1 LDGAGLGARMPNRG
15 KAHGATVN
23 GVVWTA
29 DGRHIVSV
37 GHDDKMRV
45 WDVGR
50 GANTLVNFGPYIKNR
65 ALARLVPCLVPTSLT
80 EPGKDALLFQ
90 SERGEILMFELFE
103 GKLLSR
109 FRIPGVRAENAGKAT
124 AKDLAWRAH
133 TAEFYSAHADGS
145 IRAWKPRTVAD
156 GDDEDDSEE
165 EERKRKRQVLDDIYR
180 DVTKKRFLMN
190 TNESN

>member
-1 LDGAGLGARMPNRG
+1 
-15 KAHGATVN
+15 
-23 GVVWTA
+23 
-29 DGRHIVSV
+29 
-37 GHDDKMRV
+37 
-45 WDVGR
+45 
-50 GANTLVNFGPYIKNR
+50 
-65 ALARLVPCLVPTSLT
+65 
-80 EPGKDALLFQ
+80 
-90 SERGEILMFELFE
+90 MFELFE

-124 AKDLAWRAH
+124 AKDLAWRTH

-156 GDDEDDSEE
+156 GDDEDESEE